1 MSSLGSAVSGNRYQV
16 GAFWYYAAQLLN
28 DDSLE
33 LVEFESDST
42 KVIDDVICRY
52 AQPRPIQ
59 GTNFTYKSDYYQI
72 KYHVDHSGA
81 LSHTYLIDEKAVS
94 TKKSIL
100 ERFYQAFQKLSDNG
114 SSRLN
119 LVTNWRWDHTDVL
132 AEAVRRAHFNTEYIK
147 SKPAQAA
154 IELWIKKLG
163 CDRTAFDAFANRL
176 TLRSS
181 FDLVDQR
188 EALNDRLRLAGL
200 IPIDLEVEHS
210 PYDDLG
216 LRLIEAGK
224 TKIDRAFL
232 TEFAKQNKIY
242 AGEPVRTNSQNVLA
256 IRSFPKVFDSA
267 APALEINLTHLFN
280 NGRAIKTEFD
290 WSKDVY
296 GELSSA
302 LEVSGLGKLAN
313 PIEAHLDCHLSLGF
327 AAGRLLSPK
336 KGFEINL
343 RQRVRGA
350 IEVWKSKQTH
360 SSATLNSDFQ
370 GSHSS
375 ANLVV
380 SVAVSRDVHDDVVNA
395 AKKNIGDFDLLKLT
409 ASNIGQTSVANGDD
423 AWSLA
428 ESFSNAV
435 SFHLKK
441 YGTRPQV
448 HLLLGA
454 PGGLAFRM
462 GQESAILGSALL
474 YEFDFEGTHKYSPS
488 IKLP

>member
-1 MSSLGSAVSGNRYQV
+1 MSALGSIVSGNRYQV
-16 GAFWYYAAQLLN
+16 GAFWYYASQLLV

-33 LVEFESDST
+33 IVEFESDST
-42 KVIDDVICRY
+42 KVVDDIICRY
-52 AQPRPIQ
+52 NQPRPIQ
-59 GTNFTYKSDYYQI
+59 GTEFTYKSDYYQI
-72 KYHVDHSGA
+72 KYHVNQSGA
-81 LSHTYLIDEKAVS
+81 LSHSYLIDESSVS

-100 ERFYQAFQKLSDNG
+100 ERFYIAFKKLNDQG

-119 LVTNWRWDHTDVL
+119 LVTNWRWDHTDAL
-132 AEAVRRAHFNTEYIK
+132 AEVVRRAHFNTGYVK
-147 SKPAQAA
+147 SKAAQDAV
-154 IELWIKKLG
+154 ELWINKLG
-163 CDRTAFDAFANRL
+163 CDRAAFESFANRL
-176 TLRSS
+176 ALRSS

-267 APALEINLTHLFN
+267 TPALEVNLTHLFN
-280 NGRAIKTEFD
+280 NGRMIKTEFD

-302 LEVSGLGKLAN
+302 LEIGGLGKLAN
-313 PIEAHLDCHLSLGF
+313 PIEAHLDCHLSIGYS
-327 AAGRLLSPK
+327 AGRLLSPK
-336 KGFEINL
+336 KGFEIDL
-343 RQRVRGA
+343 RQRVRGSA
-350 IEVWKSKQTH
+350 ETWKSKQTN
-360 SSATLNSDFQ
+360 SGAQLNSDFQ
-370 GSHSS
+370 GSHSG

-395 AKKNIGDFDLLKLT
+395 AKKHFGDFDVLKLT
-409 ASNIGQTSVANGDD
+409 APNIGQTSVANGDE

-448 HLLLGA
+448 HLFLGA

-462 GQESAILGSALL
+462 GQESAILGSVLL

-488 IKLP
+488 IHLP